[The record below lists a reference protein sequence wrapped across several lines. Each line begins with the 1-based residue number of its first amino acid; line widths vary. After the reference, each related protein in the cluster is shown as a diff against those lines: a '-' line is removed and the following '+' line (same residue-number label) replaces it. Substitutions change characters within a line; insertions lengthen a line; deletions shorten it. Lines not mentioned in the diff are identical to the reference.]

1 MASSAVNLESD
12 DDALIM
18 DTSTNPSPSLRVNSK
33 SMFKKP
39 RRVSGKNRRRRK
51 NNTLLQ
57 FGLNL

>member
-1 MASSAVNLESD
+1 MASSAVNLESN

-39 RRVSGKNRRRRK
+39 RRVSGKKKNSK
-51 NNTLLQ
+51 NNTVLQ

>member
-1 MASSAVNLESD
+1 MASSAVNLENN

-39 RRVSGKNRRRRK
+39 RRVPGKKRRRK